1 MNVRHLFAPLVALGL
16 LILAGCEQTQT
27 VLSINPDGTGKLQY
41 TATFPLDI
49 EMPGNVEMSG
59 SGHSK
64 AKTDDQ
70 KVADALKNVL
80 GKSAGVDAWS
90 GVSCTATPDGLIL
103 FKGTAYFRDL
113 AKIKIGPLSGGGSG
127 GSVRLEYQKTDK
139 GYRIAVL
146 HDESQKIKVEPS
158 AKDSKPK
165 TQETLQQSI
174 RRARTGW
181 KYTRPLLSVMIGND
195 VHSYTIVAPKP
206 AKSVQG
212 FTQTKDGYSFTF
224 DGGKLLKA
232 MDDLFAKSDV
242 ELTALAGQ
250 VELKDSEAL
259 MDYFSKQF
267 GFDPLHGPAVEIESA
282 TPLFD
287 YAKEVAAAKTSFAA
301 LCVKA
306 GIGAPDASEEGVS
319 AAAAPAG
326 NRTVKSVRVKSVDRS
341 FPENEDDNEN
351 TTVNLSVAFDGA
363 VTSIGKVEI
372 TKLTDASGKAVAD
385 KDLSCNGNLSQNK
398 TSGSIS
404 CALPS
409 DLADIGRMAGTLTY
423 TVGSGSKIV
432 DLGAIE
438 IKKGAKGAALEAE
451 VEKAEGGWL
460 NLKFKGDPDMVKAV
474 HVLTPDGKPYKV
486 TDFQLNGWQGYC
498 TKTLRPAEGDQW
510 PEKLQFKVELF
521 TTSKPFTVPWSVQ
534 DITLPRAGK

>member
-1 MNVRHLFAPLVALGL
+1 MRAMNARHLFAPLAALGL
-16 LILAGCEQTQT
+16 LVLAGCEQTQT

-49 EMPGNVEMSG
+49 EMPEMSG
-59 SGHSK
+59 PGHGK
-64 AKTDDQ
+64 TKTDDQ

-80 GKSAGVDAWS
+80 GKSTGVEAWS

-113 AKIKIGPLSGGGSG
+113 TKVTIGSLSGGANS
-127 GSVRLEYQKTDK
+127 GSVRLDYQKTDR

-146 HDESQKIKVEPS
+146 QNQDAKCKAKIS
-158 AKDSKPK
+158 DDNTQSKA
-165 TQETLQQSI
+165 QETLQQSV

-181 KYTRPLLSVMIGND
+181 KYTRPLLSVVIGND
-195 VHSYTIVAPKP
+195 VHSYTIIAPKP

-232 MDDLFAKSDV
+232 MDDLFAKSDA

-259 MDYFSKQF
+259 MKYFSKQF

-282 TPLFD
+282 APLFD

-301 LCVKA
+301 LRAKA
-306 GIGAPDASEEGVS
+306 GVDAQDASDEGGA

-326 NRTVKSVRVKSVDRS
+326 NGIIKSVRVKSVDRS
-341 FPENEDDNEN
+341 FPENEDDNAN
-351 TTVNLSVAFDGA
+351 TTVNLSVVFDGV

-385 KDLSCNGNLSQNK
+385 KDLSCNGNLSQDK

-404 CALPS
+404 CALPP
-409 DLADIGRMAGTLTY
+409 DLANIGRMAGTLVY
-423 TVGSGSKIV
+423 TVGSGSKTV
-432 DLGAIE
+432 DLGTIE

-451 VEKAEGGWL
+451 VEQAENGWL
-460 NLKFKGDPDMVKAV
+460 HLKFKGDPATVKAV
-474 HVLTPDGKPYKV
+474 HVLTPDGQPYKV
-486 TDFQLNGWQGYC
+486 SDFQLSGWQGYC

>member
-1 MNVRHLFAPLVALGL
+1 MNASRFFAPLAALGL
-16 LILAGCEQTQT
+16 LVLTGCEQTQS

-49 EMPGNVEMSG
+49 EMPEMSG
-59 SGHSK
+59 SGHRK

-70 KVADALKNVL
+70 KVAEALKNVT
-80 GKSAGVDAWS
+80 GKSDGVDAWS
-90 GVSCTATPDGLIL
+90 DVSCTATPDGLIL

-113 AKIKIGPLSGGGSG
+113 TKVKIGPLSGGGSG
-127 GSVRLEYQKTDK
+127 GSVRLEYKKTDK

-146 HDESQKIKVEPS
+146 HNENPNIKVEPS
-158 AKDSKPK
+158 KDGTPK
-165 TQETLQQSI
+165 TQESLQQSI

-212 FTQTKDGYSFTF
+212 FTQTTNGYSFTF

-232 MDDLFAKSDV
+232 MDDLFAKSDM
-242 ELTALAGQ
+242 ELTALADQ

-259 MDYFSKQF
+259 MAYFSKQF

-287 YAKEVAAAKTSFAA
+287 YAKEVAAAQTAFAA
-301 LCVKA
+301 LRA
-306 GIGAPDASEEGVS
+306 QTGADAPDAAEESV
-319 AAAAPAG
+319 AAATAPAG
-326 NRTVKSVRVKSVDRS
+326 NGTIKSVRVKSVDRS
-341 FPENEDDNEN
+341 FPENEDDNAN
-351 TTVNLSVAFDGA
+351 TTVNLSVSFDGA
-363 VTSIGKVEI
+363 VTSISKVEI

-385 KDLSCNGNLSQNK
+385 KDLSCNGNLSQDK

-423 TVGSGSKIV
+423 TVGSGSRTV
-432 DLGAIE
+432 DLGIIE

-451 VEKAEGGWL
+451 VEQVENGWL
-460 NLKFKGDPDMVKAV
+460 HLKFKGDPATVKAV
-474 HVLTPDGKPYKV
+474 HVLTPNGQPYKV
-486 TDFQLNGWQGYC
+486 SDFQLNGWQGYC
-498 TKTLRPAEGDQW
+498 TKTLRPAAGDQW
-510 PEKLQFKVELF
+510 PEKLLFKVELF
-521 TTSKPFTVPWSVQ
+521 TTSKPFTAPWSVQ